1 MKKYVAIEYLQAGL
15 LQLVF
20 CLQLNFLNIA
30 LLFKVGAKLVPKNYF
45 FTLPKPHWITSSRT
59 SNTKNK
65 CKDPAKSPPTLPL
78 AIRCTC
84 ARRYIIWRMRTSP
97 LRLNYPSQDRAA
109 LLLHSGGSFTFTGAL
124 STVYTFLLIQLLKS
138 GCAAPPQQVV
148 IITVAGVCS
157 AIFFKTKKNCCVCRT
172 WNFSCLWKSY
182 CGEIRKLKVF
192 ESHGKLRCG

>member
-1 MKKYVAIEYLQAGL
+1 MYLFASIVSSKWMNHRRNKSIQKYLKEMRLMKYVAIEYLQAGL

-84 ARRYIIWRMRTSP
+84 ARRYIIWRRRTWP

-109 LLLHSGGSFTFTGAL
+109 RLLFIPVVRSHSPAHTPRCRRISSFN
-124 STVYTFLLIQLLKS
+124 Y
-138 GCAAPPQQVV
+138 
-148 IITVAGVCS
+148 
-157 AIFFKTKKNCCVCRT
+157 
-172 WNFSCLWKSY
+172 
-182 CGEIRKLKVF
+182 
-192 ESHGKLRCG
+192 